1 MPDAKP
7 WSADDVPDL
16 TGKTVVVTGGNS
28 GIGYEAAMVFARRRA
43 NVVIACRSLD
53 KARPAAS
60 AITAAHPGAAI
71 EVMEL
76 DLANLASVR
85 AFADAFHRQH
95 RRLDVLCNNA
105 GVMAIPYSRTADG
118 FEMQFGTNHLGHF
131 ALTGLLIDRL
141 LATAGARVVTVS
153 SGMHHAGSV
162 SFDNLQWE
170 HGYRKWLAYGRSKLA
185 NLLFAFE
192 LQRRADRAGAALI
205 STGCNPG
212 YAATNL
218 QAAGPRMQGSA
229 LMESLWGWSNRL
241 FAEDAATGALPTL
254 YAATAPEVRG
264 ADYIAPIYY
273 GRGRGS
279 PHRARCSARARDPQT
294 AARLWEVSE
303 QLTGVRYP
311 LSRSESQKSG
321 SEIT

>member
-28 GIGYEAAMVFARRRA
+28 GIGYEAAMVFVRRGA

-53 KARPAAS
+53 KARAAAS

-85 AFADAFHRQH
+85 AFADAFHRRQ

-105 GVMAIPYSRTADG
+105 GVMAMPYRRTADG

-131 ALTGLLIDRL
+131 ALTGLLIDLL

-153 SGMHHAGSV
+153 SGMHHAGSI

-218 QAAGPRMQGSA
+218 QAAGPKMEGSA
-229 LMESLWGWSNRL
+229 LMESLWGWSNRWL
-241 FAEDAATGALPTL
+241 AEDAATGALPTV

-264 ADYIAPIYY
+264 GDYIAPIYY

-311 LSRSESQKSG
+311 ISGSESQPSG
-321 SEIT
+321 S